1 MFSFSDLQ
9 PETTLLM
16 MHFLNKY
23 FKFIPFE
30 SLRVIVS
37 VASFVI
43 SVPPRAIRRSAS
55 VLNFQTHVVDLCIK
69 YNLDFNQSNICTAE
83 GKKINEY
90 GFINYY

>member
-16 MHFLNKY
+16 MHFLNKC

-43 SVPPRAIRRSAS
+43 SVTPRTIRRSAS
-55 VLNFQTHVVDLCIK
+55 VLNFQTHVVDLYMCIK
-69 YNLDFNQSNICTAE
+69 YNLDFKPIEYLHSKRKKNQ
-83 GKKINEY
+83 
-90 GFINYY
+90 